1 MLSTQFLP
9 INLLTQ
15 LFFTISLKQ
24 TKTTVKQETHKLL
37 TRTQK
42 METEINKP
50 KANKKKKKAKS
61 LQNYSCGSGRH

>member
-50 KANKKKKKAKS
+50 KANKKKKKGKKS
-61 LQNYSCGSGRH
+61 TKLQLWFR